1 MIRRLL
7 SQCRARALSSEEGN
21 ASIEFVVLF
30 PIIFAMFLSSVDFSV
45 MMLRQIFLDRALD
58 LALRDVRLG
67 IIQPTGLDSFKD
79 RICQNSAL
87 TPNCRDNITVEL
99 RPVSVA
105 DLHNFDPTARCVDR
119 AQNVTPLLQF
129 TPGAGQQELMLIRAC
144 TVANPFIVANGFMFG
159 APRGPNDDFMSVSI
173 GIFVNEP
180 V

>member
-7 SQCRARALSSEEGN
+7 ARSRPPALSSEEGN
-21 ASIEFVVLF
+21 ASVEFVLLF
-30 PIIFAMFLSSVDFSV
+30 PIIFAMFVSSVDISV
-45 MMLRQIFLDRALD
+45 MMLRQVFLDRALD

-79 RICQNSAL
+79 RICQNAAL
-87 TPNCRDNITVEL
+87 TPNCRDSITVEL
-99 RPVSVA
+99 RPVTVA
-105 DLHNFDPTARCVDR
+105 ELHSFDPTARCVNR
-119 AQNVTPLLQF
+119 AHNVTPMLQF
-129 TPGAGQQELMLIRAC
+129 TPGSGNQELMLIRAC
-144 TVANPFIVANGFMFG
+144 TVANPFIVASGFIFG